1 VGQSK
6 ACQVVAES
14 IQRARAGLTDAS
26 KPTAS
31 LVFLGPTGVG
41 KTELCKA
48 LAQSLFDS
56 EDAIIRIDMSE
67 YMEKHAVARLIGAP
81 PGYVGFEEGG
91 QLTEAVRTR
100 PYSVILF
107 DEMEKA
113 HPDVFN
119 VLLQLLDDG
128 RLTDAKGMVVNFSNC
143 IIIFTS
149 NIGSAID
156 ASRPDSQTKEEFTM
170 RALKSTFRPEFLNRI
185 DEFVHFNSLELPQL
199 MNIVHLEIEKLST
212 RLNDKHITLQVTD
225 AAAKWLV
232 EKGYDSAYGARP
244 LKRTIQREVETSL
257 AQGILNGSFVT
268 DSEVLIDLAEEEEG
282 EGGEGK
288 LTFVCTPNSP

>member
-1 VGQSK
+1 
-6 ACQVVAES
+6 
-14 IQRARAGLTDAS
+14 
-26 KPTAS
+26 
-31 LVFLGPTGVG
+31 VG